1 MKSVFLTGDVSEN
14 RDARVVV
21 MTTEVLRN
29 MLLQTPWDLDQVDCI
44 IFDEIH
50 FLADPERG
58 TTWEEAIILCP
69 DHVQLIC
76 LSATV
81 SNADEIAAWI
91 SRTHRPIRLITHTE
105 RAVPLSL
112 YYFFENELHRS
123 VDHNGVLI
131 RDFPHTGGELRKQ
144 ARRGGQS
151 RRLNEGEG
159 AEMDEPQPREIIDA
173 LAARDMLPA
182 IYFLFSRN
190 DCQAYAERLAL
201 MRPHLISEQQARAH
215 RGRQSAPSSPRCGPK
230 IASSIRSG

>member
-1 MKSVFLTGDVSEN
+1 MST
-14 RDARVVV
+14 RV
-21 MTTEVLRN
+21 
-29 MLLQTPWDLDQVDCI
+29 

-58 TTWEEAIILCP
+58 TTWEESIILCP

-112 YYFFENELHRS
+112 YYFIDGKLHRWS
-123 VDHNGVLI
+123 ITTAMSI

-144 ARRGGQS
+144 AGRGGQS
-151 RRLNEGEG
+151 PPPERARRRRS
-159 AEMDEPQPREIIDA
+159 MDEPQPREIIDA

-190 DCQAYAERLAL
+190 DCQAFAERLAVDAPASH
-201 MRPHLISEQQARAH
+201 RRASGRAH
-215 RGRQSAPSSPRCGPK
+215 RGR
-230 IASSIRSG
+230 